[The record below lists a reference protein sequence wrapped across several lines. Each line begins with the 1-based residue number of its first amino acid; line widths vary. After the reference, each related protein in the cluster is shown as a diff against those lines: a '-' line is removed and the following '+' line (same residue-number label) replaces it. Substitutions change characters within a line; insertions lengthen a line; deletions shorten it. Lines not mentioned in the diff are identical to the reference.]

1 MADNTLRGRLF
12 RRIID
17 SYRSYEEDAVSQWA
31 PKVGTEAARHRAK
44 ARYLQI
50 RVGTPVGI
58 PTALLAWGG
67 ISTGN
72 VVFIAVISL
81 ALLFVTSA
89 LVLSFIEILA
99 YLRSAA
105 AALHTD
111 IGLFDDP
118 PSDWT
123 KYLDWCSRH
132 GIEPYSAE
140 NRASNGDP

>member
-1 MADNTLRGRLF
+1 MANNALLGRMFHRL
-12 RRIID
+12 IA
-17 SYRSYEEDAVSQWA
+17 SYGSYQNETVREWA
-31 PKVGTEAARHRAK
+31 PKVGAEAARHRAK
-44 ARYLQI
+44 AYYLRV

-58 PTALLAWGG
+58 PTALLAWAG

-72 VVFIAVISL
+72 VAII
-81 ALLFVTSA
+81 T
-89 LVLSFIEILA
+89 VLSVAFLFLASIMVVSFFEIFA

-111 IGLFDDP
+111 LGLFDDP

-140 NRASNGDP
+140 NR